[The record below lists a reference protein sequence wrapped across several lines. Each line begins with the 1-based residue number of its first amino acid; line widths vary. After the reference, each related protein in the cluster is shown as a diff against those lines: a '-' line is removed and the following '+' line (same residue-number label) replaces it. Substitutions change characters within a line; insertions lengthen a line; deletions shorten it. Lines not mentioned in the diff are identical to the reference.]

1 MEEIQGFVISSCW
14 RRLCSQ
20 EVQRVGVLLYAIVLP
35 TIKKVEVCI
44 SYYTSRCIGARIET
58 YRVNA
63 KMFRT
68 KLKERHMAVM
78 DSQRMVKEETPST
91 SWQKCL
97 LKEQAVV
104 VIGADC
110 NGSAFKKPC
119 DYLPCLISQVITWRI
134 KKRNPNGH
142 NYGFTLHARLEMK
155 DTFDLTW
162 CSNMGIYFAVKSK
175 VHV

>member
-35 TIKKVEVCI
+35 TIKCGVCRI
-44 SYYTSRCIGARIET
+44 SYFGS
-58 YRVNA
+58 
-63 KMFRT
+63 
-68 KLKERHMAVM
+68 
-78 DSQRMVKEETPST
+78 S
-91 SWQKCL
+91 L

-142 NYGFTLHARLEMK
+142 NYGITLHARLEMK